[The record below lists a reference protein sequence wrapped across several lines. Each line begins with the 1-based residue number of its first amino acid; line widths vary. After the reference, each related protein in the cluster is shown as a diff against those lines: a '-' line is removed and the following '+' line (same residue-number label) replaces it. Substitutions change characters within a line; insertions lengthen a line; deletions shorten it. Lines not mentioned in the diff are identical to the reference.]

1 VKPGSAN
8 VCGRRAGGYRGG
20 SRPEHVRRIPMA
32 TLVRH
37 AMSEAP
43 KTLEPTMTAADA
55 AGIMASYDVGAVP
68 LVEAGRVVGVVTDRD
83 IVTRIVAARRDP
95 LDVQLREFAS
105 TAVVEVSPDT
115 DLVGARDLMAAH
127 RIRRLPVV
135 KDGQL
140 VGMLSLGDVALAS
153 ASKRVVG
160 EVLTDVSESASTED
174 LNPGPDRGTP
184 DRVAEQEDARS

>member
-1 VKPGSAN
+1 
-8 VCGRRAGGYRGG
+8 
-20 SRPEHVRRIPMA
+20 MA
-32 TLVRH
+32 ILVRH

-68 LVEAGRVVGVVTDRD
+68 LVEAGRVVGVITDRD
-83 IVTRIVAARRDP
+83 IVTRVVAARRDP
-95 LDVQLREFAS
+95 LDVQLQEFAT

-174 LNPGPDRGTP
+174 RNPWPRPRDPRSRRRSGEGRLLAFEVVDPSMWPPGSAPTP
-184 DRVAEQEDARS
+184 SRSCWIV

>member
-1 VKPGSAN
+1 
-8 VCGRRAGGYRGG
+8 
-20 SRPEHVRRIPMA
+20 MA
-32 TLVRH
+32 ILVRH

-68 LVEAGRVVGVVTDRD
+68 LVEAGRVVGVITDRD
-83 IVTRIVAARRDP
+83 IVTRVVAARRDP
-95 LDVQLREFAS
+95 LEVQLQEFAS
-105 TAVVEVSPDT
+105 SAIVEVSPDT

-135 KDGQL
+135 KDGHL

-160 EVLTDVSESASTED
+160 EVLADVSESASTED
-174 LNPGPDRGTP
+174 RNAGPDTGTP
-184 DRVAEQEDARS
+184 DRVTEPGSAGS

>member
-1 VKPGSAN
+1 
-8 VCGRRAGGYRGG
+8 
-20 SRPEHVRRIPMA
+20 MA